1 MSLYINFNEYNNQWL
16 RHIILYCFQ
25 IKTSS
30 KEIDPKSLIT
40 FIEAYPILWDKTST
54 MYED

>member
-1 MSLYINFNEYNNQWL
+1 MSLYINFNKYNNQWL